1 MINNKL
7 CPRTPRQ
14 ELDAII
20 NDFKTRG
27 REWENLDI
35 EEQQEICALVA
46 LTWKRETINDVLD
59 KVDAVQL
66 VAYMR
71 HVGMSKAKEKAGEY
85 LFTKMQDFLM
95 QFAEQEYLD
104 NPTTIDEGDRIDQA
118 YDRFRDN
125 EMMRDM

>member
-1 MINNKL
+1 MIPLNKL

-20 NDFKTRG
+20 DNHKSDG
-27 REWENLDI
+27 REWSDLDI
-35 EEQQEICALVA
+35 EDQQTICALVA

-71 HVGMSKAKEKAGEY
+71 HGQMSKAGEY

-95 QFAEQEYLD
+95 QFAEQEYND
-104 NPTTIDEGDRIDQA
+104 YVVDDGDRLDQA
-118 YDRFRDN
+118 YDRFRDDQ
-125 EMMRDM
+125 MTRDM